1 MHHSPLALSDSSCP
15 AFPAALSWAGA
26 LLVALM
32 LAGCG
37 GGGSESPTPTPEP
50 IPEPTPTPQPGPTAT
65 LAAVQGIWQSA
76 AGGASSTSAIVLPDG
91 GLWAVQVSGT
101 GASATTRVLKATLA
115 VQGSGYSATGKSYT
129 LGGNT
134 SAPATVPV
142 VASVVEKTS
151 LSVRTGTDA
160 SAETLVLAW
169 QARYDTSASLAG
181 FAGAWSATLGPGTV
195 HWNIDDQGRIS
206 GTRTT
211 GCTYTGQLAL
221 RPERKAVVDALV
233 QEDCAGTRTQL
244 GGVATINP
252 DTDRMSM
259 VMTTANETQAV
270 LLGLAR

>member
-1 MHHSPLALSDSSCP
+1 MDLSHASSAAL
-15 AFPAALSWAGA
+15 PAAFSWAGA
-26 LLVALM
+26 LLVALT

-37 GGGSESPTPTPEP
+37 GGDSESSPPTPEP
-50 IPEPTPTPQPGPTAT
+50 GPSAT

-76 AGGASSTSAIVLPDG
+76 AGGTTSTSAIVLPDG
-91 GLWAVQVSGT
+91 ALWAVQVSGT
-101 GASATTRVLKATLA
+101 GASAMTRVLKATLA

-129 LGGNT
+129 LGGVT
-134 SAPATVPV
+134 SAATTVPV

-151 LSVRTGTDA
+151 LNVRTGADA
-160 SAETLVLAW
+160 NAETLDLAW

-195 HWNIDDQGRIS
+195 LWSIDEQGRIS
-206 GTRTT
+206 GRRTT

-233 QEDCAGTRTQL
+233 QEDCAGSRTQL
-244 GGVATINP
+244 DGVATINP
-252 DTDRMSM
+252 DSGRMSM
-259 VMTTANETQAV
+259 VMTTSDETQAV

>member
-1 MHHSPLALSDSSCP
+1 MHHSPQTLYGSSSP
-15 AFPAALSWAGA
+15 AFPATLSWAGA

-37 GGGSESPTPTPEP
+37 GGSESSEPTPAP
-50 IPEPTPTPQPGPTAT
+50 IPEPGPTPT

-76 AGGASSTSAIVLPDG
+76 AGGATSTSAIVLPDG

-101 GASATTRVLKATLA
+101 GASTTTRVLKATLT
-115 VQGSGYSATGKSYT
+115 VQDSGYTATGKSYT
-129 LGGNT
+129 LGGAAG
-134 SAPATVPV
+134 APTTVPV

-151 LSVRTGTDA
+151 LNVRTGADA
-160 SAETLVLAW
+160 SAETLALAW

-181 FAGAWSATLGPGTV
+181 FAGAWSATLGPGMV
-195 HWNIDDQGRIS
+195 HWSIDDQGRIS

-244 GGVATINP
+244 GGVATITP
-252 DTDRMSM
+252 DSGRMSM
-259 VMTTANETQAV
+259 VMTTADEMQVVAIS
-270 LLGLAR
+270 LSR